1 MFLRTERVFIWL
13 VIDFTPDFLVISRL
27 ILCVRG
33 GQIWRE
39 RQEEEES
46 SDWLIPG

>member
-1 MFLRTERVFIWL
+1 MTLHLTVRLI
-13 VIDFTPDFLVISRL
+13 ILVISRL

-33 GQIWRE
+33 GQIGRE
-39 RQEEEES
+39 RREEAEG

>member
-1 MFLRTERVFIWL
+1 MTLHLTLRL
-13 VIDFTPDFLVISRL
+13 VIPVISRL

-39 RQEEEES
+39 RQEEAEG